1 MKKIIVVF
9 IAGML
14 MGAIS
19 ASVPK
24 TFTGQAN
31 LANQDVINL
40 YAQIEAWVCSQFDTA
55 YGKPVGT
62 CATLMDP
69 CINGTVFSMACNT
82 DTGKAEFSVS
92 FNPPGTFDVTVP

>member
-1 MKKIIVVF
+1 MKRIIVVF
-9 IAGML
+9 IAGLL

-24 TFTGQAN
+24 TFTGSVN
-31 LANQDVINL
+31 LTNQIAIDLWGN
-40 YAQIEAWVCSQFDTA
+40 IETWACSQFDTA
-55 YGKPVGT
+55 YGKSTGT

-69 CINGTVFSMACNT
+69 CIDGTVFSMTCNT
-82 DTGKAEFSVS
+82 GTGKAEFSVS